1 MLKLIYK
8 VKPEEKA
15 AELEWLREQKIY
27 PAVRDYWEFADGAL
41 ISCIQIGVIVSQES
55 ALSVKLRHP
64 LQFQEKYGKK

>member
-8 VKPEEKA
+8 IKPEEKA

-27 PAVRDYWEFADGAL
+27 PAVRDAWDFFGADL
-41 ISCIQIGVIVSQES
+41 KPVVQIGVIVSQES

-64 LQFQEKYGKK
+64 LQFQESYAKK

>member
-8 VKPEEKA
+8 VRPEEKA

-27 PAVRDYWEFADGAL
+27 PAVRDTWDFVGAEL
-41 ISCIQIGVIVSQES
+41 KSCVQIGIIVSQES

>member
-15 AELEWLREQKIY
+15 VELEWLREQKIY
-27 PAVRDYWEFADGAL
+27 PAIRDTWDFVGGELKPF
-41 ISCIQIGVIVSQES
+41 IQIGVIVSQES

-64 LQFQEKYGKK
+64 LQFQESYGKR